1 MISESRFQIF
11 SADYE
16 KEQKELRTKID
27 TLTFEIER
35 QEEQA
40 DNLERFIAKV
50 HKYFDLQELTP
61 AVLNDMVKRVE
72 VHASEKIDGQRTQEI
87 DIYYDLVGYL
97 PLSLLT
103 PNSKTA

>member
-1 MISESRFQIF
+1 ML

-16 KEQKELRTKID
+16 NEQKELKIKID
-27 TLTFEIER
+27 TLTFEIE
-35 QEEQA
+35 QQKEQA
-40 DNLERFIAKV
+40 DNLERFITKV
-50 HKYFDLQELTP
+50 HKYFGLQELTP

-72 VHASEKIDGQRTQEI
+72 VHEAEKIDGQRTQEI